1 MKKGH
6 PFLLCHVRD
15 ISVES
20 PEVAD
25 VHVVREFGDVFPE
38 EIPGMP
44 PRRDV
49 EFNIE
54 VAPGAAPISQAPYHM
69 APKELAELKTELEE
83 LLDKGY
89 ICPSVSP

>member
-15 ISVES
+15 VSVES

-25 VHVVREFGDVFPE
+25 VLVVREFGHVFSE

-44 PRRDV
+44 PRREV
-49 EFNIE
+49 KFNIE
-54 VAPGAAPISQAPYHM
+54 LVPGTAQISKAPYRM
-69 APKELAELKTELEE
+69 APKELAELKIQLEE
-83 LLDKGY
+83 LLD
-89 ICPSVSP
+89 